1 MSVQP
6 PRSWDDSI
14 DFFADRVTD
23 RDGGADQKLSF
34 GHTTW
39 LNRPIAQFQIYACV
53 ACGFCEWYA
62 PDLSEAADD
71 LCKKHKGFRIID
83 VTDVDAKKAPYR

>member
-6 PRSWDDSI
+6 PPSSDDSI
-14 DFFADRVTD
+14 DFFADHITD
-23 RDGGADQKLSF
+23 RNSGTGQKLSF

-39 LNRPIAQFQIYACV
+39 LSRLMAPFQIYACV
-53 ACGFCEWYA
+53 SCGFCEGYA